1 MTTGVLDQ
9 GRPLAELLSST
20 PLAHSSASRDKIVEL
35 LTQRLPQAADLVR
48 ERVAAVG
55 VLLNWLE
62 AFPGDDW
69 QTRWEFAG
77 ADYGGADWGPP
88 ASRRAVCRGV
98 TALVVL
104 DVVRP
109 QPSWFARATPAHLF
123 VAYRRLHEP
132 DTFDRLQVAIVAE
145 DATRTSGMIALNTLT
160 RVRLHIGVD
169 LLEVDPAG
177 FSRVVEAYR
186 ATGRRLVAV
195 ELAWRALQAVGG
207 LVGAPATRRAA
218 EHQGPADAA
227 GLIDRYQ
234 IECRAVRDLL
244 VEYLREREPS
254 VDHSTLTNLAMSLAS
269 RFWRDLEL
277 HHPGISDLRLDPDVA
292 AAWKQRLRYGPDGT
306 FRRGSNTIL
315 MAVRSF
321 YLDIAHWALNDPG
334 RWTLWAAPSP
344 VTAADTAG
352 VKKQHRRQQAE
363 MRQRTRTLAPLLPA
377 LIATAERRHHDARCL
392 HDTAQSAAVGQR
404 FDVAGIGYERIARWS
419 HYSDGDRRPAVRRL
433 PDDAIV
439 QTFQREDETFW
450 AWAIVE
456 VLRHTGIRSEEL
468 LELTHLSIRR
478 YTQPDG
484 EVIPLMQVAP
494 SKTDAERVLPV
505 APELASVLARVI
517 TRITRPRR
525 RRPARRPLRRPTN
538 VARLRRMPHLFQRRF
553 GGTAGRH
560 QPDGPSATCSTGL
573 ADDADL
579 TDVDGRPVRFTPH
592 DFRRIFATEAVNRR
606 PPRAH
611 RRSSCSATST

>member
-1 MTTGVLDQ
+1 MTIGVLVQ

-20 PLAHSSASRDKIVEL
+20 PLAHSSASRDNIVEL

-132 DTFDRLQVAIVAE
+132 DTFDRLQVAIAAE
-145 DATRTSGMIALNTLT
+145 DATRTSSMIALNTLT

-169 LLEVDPAG
+169 LFEVDPAG

-186 ATGRRLVAV
+186 ATGAAARCRGAGLAGPASRR
-195 ELAWRALQAVGG
+195 RSRRRSGN
-207 LVGAPATRRAA
+207 RRAA

-254 VDHSTLTNLAMSLAS
+254 VDHSTLTNGQCRSP
-269 RFWRDLEL
+269 
-277 HHPGISDLRLDPDVA
+277 PGS
-292 AAWKQRLRYGPDGT
+292 G
-306 FRRGSNTIL
+306 
-315 MAVRSF
+315 
-321 YLDIAHWALNDPG
+321 
-334 RWTLWAAPSP
+334 
-344 VTAADTAG
+344 
-352 VKKQHRRQQAE
+352 
-363 MRQRTRTLAPLLPA
+363 
-377 LIATAERRHHDARCL
+377 
-392 HDTAQSAAVGQR
+392 
-404 FDVAGIGYERIARWS
+404 
-419 HYSDGDRRPAVRRL
+419 
-433 PDDAIV
+433 
-439 QTFQREDETFW
+439 
-450 AWAIVE
+450 
-456 VLRHTGIRSEEL
+456 
-468 LELTHLSIRR
+468 
-478 YTQPDG
+478 
-484 EVIPLMQVAP
+484 
-494 SKTDAERVLPV
+494 
-505 APELASVLARVI
+505 
-517 TRITRPRR
+517 
-525 RRPARRPLRRPTN
+525 
-538 VARLRRMPHLFQRRF
+538 
-553 GGTAGRH
+553 
-560 QPDGPSATCSTGL
+560 
-573 ADDADL
+573 
-579 TDVDGRPVRFTPH
+579 
-592 DFRRIFATEAVNRR
+592 
-606 PPRAH
+606 
-611 RRSSCSATST
+611 ATSSGTIPVSAICASTQTSRQPGSSGCATGPTARFAVAVTRS